1 LGAHRYQVGDLIF
14 TPRRIVNT
22 WALGLGSSLK
32 PAPIDRDGGQLG
44 GDGRPRSQS
53 MVLKVFDLLISA
65 LPQLLADFM
74 GYPSYLTAAHRH
86 FGQIGQ
92 GFGSVLE

>member
-1 LGAHRYQVGDLIF
+1 
-14 TPRRIVNT
+14 
-22 WALGLGSSLK
+22 
-32 PAPIDRDGGQLG
+32 
-44 GDGRPRSQS
+44 

-65 LPQLLADFM
+65 LLQLLADFM

>member
-1 LGAHRYQVGDLIF
+1 
-14 TPRRIVNT
+14 
-22 WALGLGSSLK
+22 
-32 PAPIDRDGGQLG
+32 
-44 GDGRPRSQS
+44 

-65 LPQLLADFM
+65 LLQLLADFM
-74 GYPSYLTAAHRH
+74 GYPYYPMAAHRH

>member
-1 LGAHRYQVGDLIF
+1 VIVALGAHRHQVGDLIL

-22 WALGLGSSLK
+22 RALGLGSSLK

-44 GDGRPRSQS
+44 SNGRPGSQS
-53 MVLKVFDLLISA
+53 MVFEVFDLLISA
-65 LPQLLADFM
+65 LPQLLTDFM

-86 FGQIGQ
+86 LGQIGQ
-92 GFGSVLE
+92 